1 MNYDA
6 YEEAKSMTVAALMRS
21 YRINN
26 HVAASEFDRILSK
39 TGSDLSEEERQRLI
53 EEMEYEFT
61 IFAPQSE
68 VLLDSTGHEEWLRD
82 ASGTIN
88 WHFWSRYINYL
99 QHVKELPTRV
109 VDNLDELTDSILGY
123 LEDPRRQ
130 GTWDR
135 RGIVVGQV
143 QSGKTANYTGLI
155 CKAADAGYKL
165 IIVLAGVHNS
175 LRSQTQLRIDEGFLG
190 RDTNQFRVYN
200 TDSPKIGV
208 GTLPG
213 ICPDAIPLTTS
224 HEHGDFKKK
233 VAESLSLPF
242 GSTPLI
248 IVAKKNTTI
257 LKNLHKWIE
266 HNIAQTV
273 TGSKLVSGRVPLL
286 MLDDE
291 ADNASVNTNTSNL
304 EATKTNSLIRRT
316 LNLFERRAY
325 VGYTATPFANIFIP
339 PDITSET
346 DGDDL
351 FPKSFIVNL
360 RPPSNYIGP
369 DKIFGLSIADD
380 EHHTLP
386 IIREI
391 TDAEYIF
398 PSTHKIDHAS
408 AVRQIDFT
416 QLPMSLHV
424 AVRSFL
430 LVCAARQAR
439 GQLNVHN
446 SMLIHVTRY
455 VSIQSALAELVKDL
469 VTDLRR
475 RIVYENG
482 ASKSSLMTELQQLW
496 EEDFIPTSESIRSK
510 VFPDDN
516 SLQPL
521 RWEEITEY
529 LRTAVSKIDIREIN
543 GSAAD
548 ALAYYDN
555 QKHGISVIA
564 IGGDKLSRGLTLEG
578 LSVSYY
584 LRTTYMYDTL
594 MQMGRWFGYRPGY
607 ADLCRLFTSRELEE
621 WYRHIT
627 QASEELRNEFDTM
640 SKLRLTPRDF
650 GLRVQ
655 THPGQL
661 LITSANKTR
670 SGQKVRISY
679 RGLLVQTSRLS
690 KSETVLSANRN
701 AVCDLIAAMD
711 KSVSSRPI
719 KADSQEI
726 PTGVIW
732 EQVSSKLIMEFL
744 TKFQTISQVSRSIS
758 SFTSP
763 SKIAEY
769 IKLKQ
774 ARKELTNWTVV
785 LCSSSKGTKCEVA
798 GHTIGLTKRT
808 PVVGSSENDDVY
820 HVRKDNILDPPH
832 ECLDLSEKEHQ
843 SAMEME
849 DTSTYKKGFPRGVTI
864 RTVRPKERGLLL
876 IYALDPT
883 IDSIIKET
891 NEHIRLFDEV
901 DPRCDES
908 KPIMSFVISFPGY
921 GTPEHPE
928 DTIEYL
934 ANTVWVENDN
944 ASDNDIHDLND
955 EVG

>member
-1 MNYDA
+1 
-6 YEEAKSMTVAALMRS
+6 
-21 YRINN
+21 
-26 HVAASEFDRILSK
+26 
-39 TGSDLSEEERQRLI
+39 
-53 EEMEYEFT
+53 MEYKFT

-68 VLLDSTGHEEWLRD
+68 VLLDAVGHEEWLRGSSD
-82 ASGTIN
+82 AIE

-109 VDNLDELTDSILGY
+109 VNNLDELTDDILGY
-123 LEDPRRQ
+123 LEDPRRP

-266 HNIAQTV
+266 HNIAQNV
-273 TGSKLVSGRVPLL
+273 NGSKLVSGSVPLL

-339 PDITSET
+339 PDVSSET

-369 DKIFGLSIADD
+369 DKIFGFSFDD
-380 EHHTLP
+380 EEHHTMP
-386 IIREI
+386 IVREI
-391 TDAEYIF
+391 SDAETIF
-398 PSTHKIDHAS
+398 PSSHKIGLAS
-408 AVRQIDFT
+408 TLRQIDFT
-416 QLPMSLHV
+416 QLPTSLHL
-424 AVRSFL
+424 AARSFL

-439 GQLNVHN
+439 GQINVHN

-455 VSIQSALAELVKDL
+455 VGIQSALATLVKDL
-469 VTDLRR
+469 VNDLKL
-475 RIVYENG
+475 RIMYGDG
-482 ASKSSLMTELQQLW
+482 ASKSSLLTELKQLW
-496 EEDFIPTSESIRSK
+496 EEDFVPTSESIRTL
-510 VFPDDN
+510 VFPNDN
-516 SLQPL
+516 SLRPL
-521 RWEEITEY
+521 SWEEITEN
-529 LRTAVSKIDIREIN
+529 LRSVVSKIVVHEIN

-607 ADLCRLFTSRELEE
+607 ADLCRLFTSRELEG

-661 LITSANKTR
+661 LITSANKAR
-670 SGQKVRISY
+670 SGQKIRLSY

-690 KSETVLSANRN
+690 KSEPMITANRN
-701 AVCDLIAAMD
+701 TTCDLIGSMD
-711 KSVSSRPI
+711 KSVSPRQF
-719 KADSQEI
+719 KTDNQNI
-726 PTGVIW
+726 PMGIIW
-732 EQVSSKLIMEFL
+732 EHVSAKLVMQFL
-744 TKFQTISQVSRSIS
+744 TKFQTISQASRSVS

-763 SKIAEY
+763 SKIADY

-774 ARKELTNWTVV
+774 ARNELTHWTVV
-785 LCSSSKGTKCEVA
+785 LCSSTKGPKCEIA
-798 GHTIGLTKRT
+798 GHTIGLNRRT
-808 PVVGSSENDDVY
+808 PAPGSSVNDDVY

-832 ECLDLSEKEHQ
+832 ECLDLSEKEHA
-843 SAMEME
+843 SAMKME
-849 DTSTYKKGFPRGVTI
+849 DASKYTKNFPRGVNI

-883 IDSIIKET
+883 IDSIDKET

-901 DPRCDES
+901 DPRCDDS

-944 ASDNDIHDLND
+944 AADNDVHDMTD
-955 EVG
+955 ELG

>member
-1 MNYDA
+1 MTYDA
-6 YEEAKSMTVAALMRS
+6 YEEAKSMTVAALTTS
-21 YRINN
+21 YRVHN
-26 HVAASEFDRILSK
+26 HVAASEFDRIIAK
-39 TGSDLSEEERQRLI
+39 TASDLTDVERQRLI
-53 EEMEYEFT
+53 EEMEYKFT

-68 VLLDSTGHEEWLRD
+68 VLLDDIGHEEWLRGS
-82 ASGTIN
+82 SGAIKWN
-88 WHFWSRYINYL
+88 FWSRYMDYL
-99 QHVKELPTRV
+99 HHVKEIPTRV
-109 VDNLDELTDSILGY
+109 IDNLDELTDDILGY

-213 ICPDAIPLTTS
+213 NCPDAIPLTTS

-266 HNIAQTV
+266 HNIAQNV
-273 TGSKLVSGRVPLL
+273 NGSKLVSGSVPLL

-339 PDITSET
+339 PDVTSET

-369 DKIFGLSIADD
+369 DKIFGFSIDD
-380 EHHTLP
+380 EEHNTMP
-386 IIREI
+386 IVREI
-391 TDAEYIF
+391 SDAEFIF
-398 PSTHKIDHAS
+398 PSSHKIGHAS
-408 AVRQIDFT
+408 TVRQIDFT
-416 QLPMSLHV
+416 QLPPSLHV
-424 AVRSFL
+424 AARSFL

-439 GQLNVHN
+439 GQINVHN

-455 VSIQSALAELVKDL
+455 VNVQSALAALVKDL
-469 VTDLRR
+469 VSDLKR
-475 RIVYENG
+475 RIMYGDG
-482 ASKSSLMTELQQLW
+482 ASKSSLLTELKMLW
-496 EEDFIPTSESIRSK
+496 EEDFIPTSESIRSQ
-510 VFPDDN
+510 VFPNDN
-516 SLQPL
+516 SLRPL
-521 RWEEITEY
+521 SWAQITEN
-529 LRTAVSKIDIREIN
+529 LGSAVSKIDVREIN

-661 LITSANKTR
+661 LITSANKAR
-670 SGQKVRISY
+670 SGQKIRLSY
-679 RGLLVQTSRLS
+679 RGLLIQSSRLS
-690 KSETVLSANRN
+690 KNDSIITANRN
-701 AVCDLIAAMD
+701 AACDLISELD
-711 KSVSSRPI
+711 KSVSPRHI
-719 KADSQEI
+719 KTDNQNLPMGI
-726 PTGVIW
+726 IW
-732 EQVSSKLIMEFL
+732 EQVSAKLVMQFL
-744 TKFQTISQVSRSIS
+744 TKFQTVGQASRSVS

-763 SKIAEY
+763 SKIADY

-774 ARKELTNWTVV
+774 ARNELSHWTVV
-785 LCSSSKGTKCEVA
+785 LCSSTKGTKCELA
-798 GHTIGLTKRT
+798 GHTIGLNRRT
-808 PVVGSSENDDVY
+808 PIPGSTVNDDVY

-832 ECLDLSEKEHQ
+832 ECLDLSEQEFI
-843 SAMEME
+843 SAMKLE
-849 DTSTYKKGFPRGVTI
+849 DATKYKKDFPRGVSI

-876 IYALDPT
+876 MYALDPT
-883 IDSIIKET
+883 IESQNNDT
-891 NEHIRLFDEV
+891 NELIRLFDYL
-901 DPRCDES
+901 DPRCDNS

-944 ASDNDIHDLND
+944 ASDDDIHDMTD